1 MIGIANIRKL
11 KGLDNINEAYGIKEK
26 PASEQKPAN
35 PKPVHPKKV
44 KKPINKKSANKKAVD
59 RELKKLVPIFLAQN
73 PICQIQSP
81 VCTREATCAHHT
93 KGRGKVDV
101 LDVKKM
107 KASCS
112 PCNLWVE
119 ENDKKARDLGHKVSK
134 FS

>member
-1 MIGIANIRKL
+1 MFGIKNIRAV
-11 KGLDNINEAYGIKEK
+11 KGLGAINDAYD
-26 PASEQKPAN
+26 
-35 PKPVHPKKV
+35 KV
-44 KKPINKKSANKKAVD
+44 KKAKPEPDPDLPVTAKKPKAKKRVNKKSSNKKAVD
-59 RELKKLVPIFLAQN
+59 RELKKLVPIFLAKN

-81 VCTREATCAHHT
+81 VCTQQSTCAHHT

-119 ENDKKARDLGHKVSK
+119 ENDKKARDQGHKVSK
-134 FS
+134 F